1 MRIGASRI
9 ICRDFSEK
17 IRAVF
22 AKSRAECSNFS
33 TAKPPLQ
40 GGLVVEK
47 LRARTILKYSTVYCT
62 VPGTQKYEPHSVR
75 IAGHSRINIYQGLE
89 GHESR
94 YGSGTVLYNTEFR
107 RECKTIWT
115 PVYN

>member
-1 MRIGASRI
+1 MRIGVSRI

-17 IRAVF
+17 KKTVF

-47 LRARTILKYSTVYCT
+47 LRARTISKYSTVYCT

-75 IAGHSRINIYQGLE
+75 IAGHSRLLYFDSSCDVI
-89 GHESR
+89 S
-94 YGSGTVLYNTEFR
+94 TVLRVYVILILYRTS
-107 RECKTIWT
+107 TILILIL
-115 PVYN
+115 P